1 VKPSKEI
8 SIIIP
13 NLNSPTIDR
22 TIDSLKRQGHGLEDA
37 EVIVVGVDESGLVKE
52 DSTVHFVSTGA
63 PVIPSAARNIG
74 IAHSRGRY
82 LFFIDADCIAA
93 PDWLEK
99 LSPYLY
105 REECA
110 VSGAVIFG
118 EGNYWTLSDNLSM
131 FHEYLPHSPRGPR
144 RYLPTINL
152 GVHRSVIADVGGFDE
167 TLPTAEDMDITA
179 RMYLQGYE
187 LYFEPQAIVYH
198 LPQRTTPS
206 GVWHHFMVSGRNS
219 IRVRERYQDVF
230 ETPFPLMSPWLL
242 LILSPL
248 VSIFMVVKILLY
260 EGNSKQ
266 YWHTTPVL
274 FLTKLAWCLSAV
286 QGLWEQ
292 SGGRRER
299 EHRV

>member
-22 TIDSLKRQGHGLEDA
+22 TIDSLRRQSRGLEDA

-52 DSTVHFVSTGA
+52 DSTVKFVSTGA
-63 PVIPSAARNIG
+63 PVIPSVARNMG

-93 PDWLEK
+93 PDWLER
-99 LSPYLY
+99 LSPYLHKK
-105 REECA
+105 ECA
-110 VSGAVIFG
+110 VSGAIIFG
-118 EGNYWTLSDNLSM
+118 ENNYWTLSDNLSM
-131 FHEYLPHSPRGPR
+131 FHEYLPNSPRGPR

-152 GVHRSVIADVGGFDE
+152 GVHRNIIADVGEFDE
-167 TLPTAEDMDITA
+167 MLPTAEDMDITA

-198 LPQRTTPS
+198 LPQRSTPWQ
-206 GVWHHFMVSGRNS
+206 VWQHFMASGRNS

-230 ETPFPLMSPWLL
+230 ETPLPLMNPWLL

-248 VSIFMVVKILLY
+248 ISLFMVLKILLS
-260 EGNSKQ
+260 EGHFRR
-266 YWHTTPVL
+266 YWQTAPVL

-286 QGLWEQ
+286 RGLWEQ
-292 SGGRRER
+292 SSGR
-299 EHRV
+299 